1 MVTLSA
7 ASFLQQQKL
16 QTAVRFSIIQYGEI
30 ALFMNLK
37 LQIKSCKNT
46 LIHIFTYSTISPHL
60 PHLHYLPPLQTSQT
74 FFPLPTSKIDNW

>member
-37 LQIKSCKNT
+37 LQIKSCENT
-46 LIHIFTYSTISPHL
+46 LVHLFHHFSTP
-60 PHLHYLPPLQTSQT
+60 PTPTLPPT
-74 FFPLPTSKIDNW
+74 FTNQSEFFSTPHIKNW